1 MFALLDKRINCYYN
15 YFHKKGGNTVLKIG
29 FIGCGNMG
37 GALACAA
44 AKSGNEIFLA
54 DFCKEKAEELAKTL
68 SATATD
74 NISIAK
80 ECDFIFLGVKPQ
92 VLSELLKELAP
103 TLAERESRFLLVSMA
118 AGVTTEKILS
128 VLGADYPIIR
138 IMPNTPV
145 AVGGGMILYT
155 LCGATA
161 EDEKTFLSFMAAA
174 GRFDNLPETLIDAGS
189 ALSGCGPAFVCQF
202 IEALADGGVSAGLPR
217 DKALLY
223 AAATLEGTAQLMLST
238 GKHPAELKDSVCSPG
253 GSTIQGVRR
262 LEQGAF
268 RADVIDAVIAA
279 YQRTKELGK

>member
-1 MFALLDKRINCYYN
+1 M
-15 YFHKKGGNTVLKIG
+15 LKIG

-54 DFCKEKAEELAKTL
+54 DFCKEKAETLAKEL
-68 SATATD
+68 SAKSACND
-74 NISIAK
+74 EIAK
-80 ECDFIFLGVKPQ
+80 NCDFIFLGVKPQ
-92 VLSELLKELAP
+92 VLSELLGEIAP
-103 TLAERESRFLLVSMA
+103 TLKARKDRFVLVSMA
-118 AGVTTEKILS
+118 AGVACEKIAS
-128 VLGADYPIIR
+128 TLGANYPIIR

-155 LCGATA
+155 LYGATK
-161 EDEKTFLSFMAAA
+161 EDEEKFLSFMAAA
-174 GRFDNLPETLIDAGS
+174 GRFDSLPEKLIDAGS

-202 IEALADGGVSAGLPR
+202 IEALSDGAVSAGLPR

-223 AAATLEGTAQLMLST
+223 AAATLEGTARLMLET

-268 RADVIDAVIAA
+268 RGDVIDAVMAA

>member
-1 MFALLDKRINCYYN
+1 M
-15 YFHKKGGNTVLKIG
+15 LKIG

-54 DFCKEKAEELAKTL
+54 DFCKEKAEALAEEL
-68 SATATD
+68 SAVTA
-74 NISIAK
+74 NNKEIAEK
-80 ECDFIFLGVKPQ
+80 CDFLFLGVKPQ
-92 VLSELLKELAP
+92 VLSELLTEIAP
-103 TLAERESRFLLVSMA
+103 TLKARKDRFTLVSMA
-118 AGVTTEKILS
+118 AGVSCEKIAS
-128 VLGADYPIIR
+128 ILGADYPIIR

-155 LCGATA
+155 LYGASKQ
-161 EDEKTFLSFMAAA
+161 DEEKFLSFMSAA
-174 GRFDNLPETLIDAGS
+174 GRFDNLPEKLIDAGS

-202 IEALADGGVSAGLPR
+202 IEALADGAVAAGLPR

-223 AAATLEGTAQLMLST
+223 AAATLEGTAKLMLTT
-238 GKHPAELKDSVCSPG
+238 GRHPADLKDSVCSPG